1 MDIRLTWPDQLPVS
15 TTPTFSTHSLV
26 EQAAIHA
33 RCHRPLLAQQ
43 LLLAATANSRAGS
56 IAIRA
61 LEQLAGLRLRSNQL
75 NLVAALIAAAEACST
90 GTTQIDPDWLLR
102 CGQFALQNGNAA
114 ALLHCAPPAA
124 NAHPLLHWLRL
135 QALLLCGHKAEALA
149 WVQQCPVAQ
158 DFPEAFELKARTY
171 LSCGLGQQAAPLL
184 EQLLNRTSGSAGAW
198 AAVVDLNPDARRDA
212 GFALQ
217 RGLALHPSS
226 LPLRRAHTAYLLQG
240 RQSSTARSSSF
251 RERCLSLTLA
261 HGAITPQSDAN
272 LVGAYD
278 HTGRSDLC
286 VAIHPRLQA
295 RLPQNPTLFANLG
308 MQVASQ
314 LAPCYASIASGL
326 AQLYPTDAEGA
337 HIKPRRPIPAQ
348 LRLGLVC
355 PDLRYHPVGRFL
367 LMLLA
372 AGFGQG
378 GELHLIRTST
388 AGRDSTAEQLD
399 AIAQQQGQLHN
410 IAALSHH
417 EQLHQMRSLQLDV
430 AIDLAGWTS
439 QNAGHLFG
447 PRIAPLQANWLGY
460 FASSGLPA
468 MDLWIGDGA
477 IFPPVIEEWHTEK
490 IVRLPRPFLAWRP
503 TAELPE
509 GQVEVPAPPP
519 AATPITFGCFNHL
532 RKLGLPTLRL
542 WARILE
548 ALPQA
553 RLALKAF
560 TTDDPG
566 VVALLRRR
574 MRSAGL
580 DPERVV
586 WLPTCPKAADHLRQ
600 YGLVDVALDPFPNGG
615 CTTTCEALWMGVPVI
630 TLAGSHYVSRMAT
643 AVLTG
648 AGLPE
653 WICPTEEAYLQ
664 RALQAAEQLPQLRAG
679 RSALRQQ
686 LLASPL
692 ADAQGLGEALWQALQ
707 REFSALP

>member
-1 MDIRLTWPDQLPVS
+1 MDIRLAWPN
-15 TTPTFSTHSLV
+15 HSLTARQLQASGDSLIK
-26 EQAAIHA
+26 QAAILS
-33 RCHRPLLAQQ
+33 RCKQSLQAEQ
-43 LLLAATANSRAGS
+43 LLLAVAASSSNPRQELH
-56 IAIRA
+56 AIE
-61 LEQLAGLRLRSNQL
+61 LLAGLRLRSQQL
-75 NLVAALIAAAEACST
+75 KLTVRLLNTAEAIT
-90 GTTQIDPDWLLR
+90 PGITQSDPNWLLR
-102 CGQFALQNGNAA
+102 RGQLALQSGQAE
-114 ALLHCAPPAA
+114 ALLRCEPPPAS
-124 NAHPLLHWLRL
+124 AHPLLHWLRL
-135 QALLLCGHKAEALA
+135 QALLVCGRHSEALA

-171 LSCGLGQQAAPLL
+171 LCSAQPEKAAPLL
-184 EQLLNRTSGSAGAW
+184 EQLLDRTPGSAAAW
-198 AAVVDLNPDARRDA
+198 AAVVDLNLDARRDA

-217 RGLALHPSS
+217 RGLALHPNN

-286 VAIHPRLQA
+286 VAIHPTIAA
-295 RLPQNPTLFANLG
+295 RLPQNPNLFANFT
-308 MQVASQ
+308 MQLASQ
-314 LAPCYASIASGL
+314 LAPSYAEVATKL
-326 AQLYPTDAEGA
+326 ATLYPSDGTDRQ
-337 HIKPRRPIPAQ
+337 RRTTNTQ
-348 LRLGLVC
+348 RLRLGLVC

-372 AGFGQG
+372 AGFGKG

-477 IFPPVIEEWHTEK
+477 IFPPVMEEWHTEK

-586 WLPTCPKAADHLRQ
+586 WLPTCPKVADHLRQ

-664 RALQAAEQLPQLRAG
+664 RALQAAEQLPQLRSG

>member
-1 MDIRLTWPDQLPVS
+1 MDACLLWPDQVLRA
-15 TTPTFSTHSLV
+15 LQINGAQINLD
-26 EQAAIHA
+26 QAIILNRLDQGLKTEHI
-33 RCHRPLLAQQ
+33 LLA
-43 LLLAATANSRAGS
+43 LLARPSTGNQAIS
-56 IAIRA
+56 IFD
-61 LEQLAGLRLRSNQL
+61 QLTGLRLRNRQL
-75 NLVAALIAAAEACST
+75 QLAAALTKAAESAWPGIT
-90 GTTQIDPDWLLR
+90 HTDPNWLLR
-102 CGQFALQNGNAA
+102 RGQLALQSGQAD
-114 ALLHCAPPAA
+114 ALLRCAPPTA

-135 QALLLCGHKAEALA
+135 QALLLSGRHAEALT
-149 WVQQCPVAQ
+149 WVQHCPVHD

-171 LSCGLGQQAAPLL
+171 LSSGRGEDAAPLL
-184 EQLLNRTSGSAGAW
+184 ETLLNRTTGSASAW
-198 AAVVDLNPDARRDA
+198 AAVVDLNLQAGRDA

-217 RGLALHPSS
+217 RGLALHPHS
-226 LPLRRAHTAYLLQG
+226 LPLHRAHSAYLLQG
-240 RQSSTARSSSF
+240 RQSSLARRCSF

-278 HTGRSDLC
+278 HTGRSDFC

-295 RLPQNPTLFANLG
+295 RLPQNPTLFANLS

-314 LAPCYASIASGL
+314 LAPSYASIASGL
-326 AQLYPTDAEGA
+326 AQLYPADAEGA
-337 HIKPRRPIPAQ
+337 RLRPRRPAPAR

-367 LMLLA
+367 LMLLS
-372 AGFGQG
+372 AGFGEG
-378 GELHLIRTST
+378 GELHLIRTNNL
-388 AGRDSTAEQLD
+388 GRDSTAERLD
-399 AIAQQQGQLHN
+399 ALAQQQGQLHN
-410 IAALSHH
+410 ISSQAPAD
-417 EQLHQMRSLQLDV
+417 QLRHLRQLELDV

-477 IFPPVIEEWHTEK
+477 IFPSVMEEWHTEK
-490 IVRLPRPFLAWRP
+490 ILRLPRPFLAWRP
-503 TAELPE
+503 TPDLPE
-509 GQVEVPAPPP
+509 GQVDVPAPPP
-519 AATPITFGCFNHL
+519 ATTPITFGCFNHL

-542 WARILE
+542 WARILD

-566 VVALLRRR
+566 VVSLLRRR

-586 WLPTCPKAADHLRQ
+586 WLPTCPRPADHLRQ

-648 AGLPE
+648 ADLPE
-653 WICPTEEAYLQ
+653 WVCPTEEAYLQ
-664 RALQAAEQLPQLRAG
+664 RALQAAELLPQLRAG
-679 RSALRQQ
+679 RHALRQQ

-692 ADAQGLGEALWQALQ
+692 ADAHGLGQALWQALQ